1 MLNTRSFCSDFQRIS
16 RLPVTGR
23 LDSATLRQMSEPR
36 CGVSDEGSQKNWA
49 QRVKATFT
57 RQGRPLRRKAR
68 SAAQGIVI
76 AFPAVS
82 LTPEEELFQ

>member
-1 MLNTRSFCSDFQRIS
+1 MLDTLSLLSDFQRIS

-36 CGVSDEGSQKNWA
+36 CGVSDKGSQKNWA

-57 RQGRPLRRKAR
+57 QQGRPQRRKAR

-76 AFPAVS
+76 PVPAAF
-82 LTPEEELFQ
+82 L